1 VTEKFKVNLP
11 PIFNEDFKKDLTII
25 SNYRMILPEI
35 IDDGKDILEVK
46 ISCRSLGKQTYWWN
60 STDARP
66 EELDN
71 G

>member
-1 VTEKFKVNLP
+1 
-11 PIFNEDFKKDLTII
+11 
-25 SNYRMILPEI
+25 MILPEI